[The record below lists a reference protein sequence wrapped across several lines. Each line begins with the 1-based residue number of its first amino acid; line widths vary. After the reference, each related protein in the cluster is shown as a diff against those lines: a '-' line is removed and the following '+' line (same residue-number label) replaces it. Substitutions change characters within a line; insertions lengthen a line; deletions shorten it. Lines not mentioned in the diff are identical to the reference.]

1 MKPRRTVR
9 TTGLPLVALLACLG
23 AAPAAAQD
31 SPHHELGNV
40 DFPVSC
46 APGVQP
52 EFERAAA
59 LLHHMMYQESLAAF
73 ERIAEEHPG
82 CAMAHWGIAMTLFQP
97 LWPGRP
103 GPDAL
108 ARGRE
113 AARTAR
119 SIGAATDRERDFVA
133 AAHAFFRDPDADWWT
148 RIRRWAEAM
157 EAAYRARPDDVETAA
172 FYALSQLA
180 VGQVAE
186 DQVAYHDRAAEVLLE
201 IHEREPT
208 HPGAL
213 HYTIHANDVDA
224 RAGKALEVVR
234 SYDRV
239 APSVPHAL
247 HMPTHVFVR
256 LGKWSEV
263 IEWNAR
269 SAEAALDLPA
279 EKGVSLHH
287 IHALD
292 YLVYAHLQRGE
303 DRKAAAALADARGR
317 RYQAGFQ
324 AFAAAYHFAA
334 MPARIAVERR
344 AWGEAARLEPRSP
357 DYLPWENFA
366 WPEALT
372 WFARGLGA
380 AHAGDLDAARRSEA
394 RMRELRE
401 NAEAAG
407 EKQFAGYIEV
417 DRRVLAAYVAKAEGR
432 AEEAVEL
439 ARAAVELERTLQ
451 KHPVSPGAVLPASE
465 ALGDLL
471 RELGRP
477 AEAVAAYRASLETWP
492 KRFNTLLGA
501 ARAARDAGDPGTAR
515 KYYAELLETAE
526 GAETEREGVAEA
538 RAFVD
543 REAPGP

>member
-1 MKPRRTVR
+1 MSPLGSAR
-9 TTGLPLVALLACLG
+9 TTGAPVVALLVWLA
-23 AAPAAAQD
+23 AAPAVAQD
-31 SPHHELGNV
+31 SPRHELGTV

-46 APGVQP
+46 APEVQP
-52 EFERAAA
+52 EFERAVA

-73 ERIAEEHPG
+73 EEIAREHPR
-82 CAMAHWGIAMTLFQP
+82 CAMAHWGIAMALFQP

-103 GPDAL
+103 GAEEL

-113 AARTAR
+113 AVRTAR
-119 SIGAATDRERDFVA
+119 SIGVDTDRERDLVA
-133 AAHAFFRDPDADWWT
+133 AAEAFFGDAEADWWT

-157 EAAYRARPDDVETAA
+157 QGAYRARPDDVETAA

-180 VGQVAE
+180 VGQVEE
-186 DQVAYHDRAAEVLLE
+186 DQLAHHSRAAKVLLE
-201 IHEREPT
+201 IHEREPR

-224 RAGKALEVVR
+224 RAGEAIELVH
-234 SYDRV
+234 SYETV

-256 LGKWSEV
+256 LGKWSDV
-263 IEWNAR
+263 IEWNVK
-269 SAEAALDLPA
+269 SAEAALDLPS
-279 EKGVSLHH
+279 EEGVPLHH

-380 AHAGDLDAARRSEA
+380 VHTGDVGAAQQSEA

-401 NAEAAG
+401 KAEAAG

-417 DRRVLAAYVAKAEGR
+417 DRRILAAYVAKAEGR

-439 ARAAVELERTLQ
+439 ARSAVELERSLE
-451 KHPVSPGAVLPASE
+451 KHPVSPGALLPASE

-471 RELGRP
+471 RALGRP
-477 AEAVAAYRASLETWP
+477 AEAVAAYRTSLDTWP

-501 ARAARDAGDPGTAR
+501 ARAARDAGDPATAR
-515 KYYAELLETAE
+515 KYYAELLETVE
-526 GAETEREGVAEA
+526 GAETDREGVAEA

-543 REAPGP
+543 RATSGS